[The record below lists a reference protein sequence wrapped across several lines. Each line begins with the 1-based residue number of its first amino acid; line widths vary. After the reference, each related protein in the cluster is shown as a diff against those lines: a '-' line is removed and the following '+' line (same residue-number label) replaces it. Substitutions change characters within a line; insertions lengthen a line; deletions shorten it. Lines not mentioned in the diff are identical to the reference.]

1 MQMNGNGAGN
11 SKKSNNY
18 SHNGYSSNETQPHG
32 KTCLGSVLM
41 FLLGVAVA
49 GLGLAI
55 SLLWIY
61 TEGKLDSKSVSSA
74 LPVIQVDVEETLLKI
89 GKSTSMMYEEVEKMS
104 KPYLESAIKN
114 GKSAWNEGGKQIRV
128 GAKYLEENYGEFF
141 NQSWSKIREMA
152 QNILNKIIEAWKQ
165 LLPHL
170 KEAWEASKPYFH
182 ELGKIIIEKTLELWK
197 CLHKLAWKLGNSLH
211 ELGRRYLKHFRRT
224 KKSFKKNL
232 RFKLNVICVFISIRL
247 FIPKSR

>member
-1 MQMNGNGAGN
+1 MAQATA
-11 SKKSNNY
+11 KKGNNY
-18 SHNGYSSNETQPHG
+18 SHNGYSPNETQPHG
-32 KTCLGSVLM
+32 KTCLGSILM

-74 LPVIQVDVEETLLKI
+74 LPVIQADIEETLLKI

-141 NQSWSKIREMA
+141 NQSWSKIRE
-152 QNILNKIIEAWKQ
+152 AWKQ

-197 CLHKLAWKLGNSLH
+197 
-211 ELGRRYLKHFRRT
+211 YLQENFPVYMEMLT
-224 KKSFKKNL
+224 QTGME
-232 RFKLNVICVFISIRL
+232 
-247 FIPKSR
+247 